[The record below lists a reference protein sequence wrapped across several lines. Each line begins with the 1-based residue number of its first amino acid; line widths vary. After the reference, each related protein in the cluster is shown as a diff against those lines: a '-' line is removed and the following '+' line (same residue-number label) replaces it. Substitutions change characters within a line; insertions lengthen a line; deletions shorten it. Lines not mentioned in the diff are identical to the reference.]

1 MLEIEKMTP
10 EILSALIAACIAF
23 VVGMLT
29 FIAALL
35 AVKGQIKSTMLD
47 LAERYRK
54 TIFDKRIDVY
64 AKVWQITT
72 ALSSRRLK
80 LYDANKLEEV
90 ISVLKQIDKW
100 YNETVGGLLISEES
114 RKCFFQ
120 LREMVDEL
128 SNNPEKYHEL
138 YSKVW
143 RRKMNFRISLRSD
156 LLILE
161 SQKYRKHTEDEWKLD

>member
-1 MLEIEKMTP
+1 MTP
-10 EILSALIAACIAF
+10 EILSALIAACVAL

-29 FIAALL
+29 FIAAFS
-35 AVKGQIKSTMLD
+35 AVKGQIRSTMLD

-54 TIFDKRIDVY
+54 AIFDKRIDVY
-64 AKVWQITT
+64 AKVWQITA
-72 ALSSRRLK
+72 ALSSRRLR
-80 LYDANKLEEV
+80 LYEATEPEEI
-90 ISVLKQIDKW
+90 ISVLKQVDKW

-120 LREMVDEL
+120 LREMIDEL
-128 SNNPEKYHEL
+128 SSNPEKRQEL

-143 RRKMNFRISLRSD
+143 RRKMNFRVSLRSD

-161 SQKYRKHTEDEWKLD
+161 SQKYRQHTEEEWKLD